1 MNNPVICIRDA
12 SVENG
17 SLMVKD
23 MWPNRSQANP
33 VVDPAPQG
41 PRYLRQPENVLPV
54 VANLAVSREVSGLA
68 AYLLMTIDAGG
79 LNANPSAAQ
88 AFTMAT
94 NLIARMRT
102 GVKMDVNDV
111 NGVLAGVVI
120 GTGIA
125 GAGAS
130 TATLGN
136 ILAILGGA
144 RFTVPAGQTVNA
156 TFLTG
161 AQQEALFNE
170 GVYAPILNEDSSFW
184 ISVAQG
190 NLKGMKENRTLR
202 GVTLDPLVVV
212 YDVDGS
218 VL

>member
-12 SVENG
+12 SIVNG

-41 PRYLRQPENVLPV
+41 PRYVRQPENVLPV
-54 VANLAVSREVSGLA
+54 VANQAVSAEVRGLA
-68 AYLLMTIDAGG
+68 SYLLMTIDAGG

-88 AFTMAT
+88 AFDMAEG
-94 NLIARMRT
+94 LIARMRT
-102 GVKMDVNDV
+102 GATMTVGDV

-125 GAGAS
+125 GAGGS

-144 RFTVPAGQTVNA
+144 RFVVPAGQTVNA
-156 TFLTG
+156 TFLTE
-161 AQQEALFNE
+161 AQQEALFDE

-190 NLKGMKENRTLR
+190 NLKGMKENRELR
-202 GVTLDPLVVV
+202 GETLDPLVVV
-212 YDVDGS
+212 YDVDGT